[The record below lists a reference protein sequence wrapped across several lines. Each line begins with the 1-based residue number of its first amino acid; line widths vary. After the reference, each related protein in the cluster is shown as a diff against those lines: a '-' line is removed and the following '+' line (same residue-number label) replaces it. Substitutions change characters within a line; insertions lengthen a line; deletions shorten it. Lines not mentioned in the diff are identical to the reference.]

1 MGEAAWLLDI
11 QPLCGGDNSAAP
23 AEILT
28 VWKTEEHESLLAL
41 NVLIVG
47 MSWNPTIYFE
57 ADYHTLLCFPI
68 TCFVSS
74 CSQVASLSASH
85 LVATEPRHLKISS
98 FFLSSEQLHKSFCS
112 LSSGHLIALREV
124 LLSQLFPA
132 HLHPLHTDFPKLELV
147 TELPRLATET
157 KWAPHSV
164 HKDQGI
170 LAVPQ
175 VTCVTL
181 RWFLFLL
188 TVEGAES

>member
-28 VWKTEEHESLLAL
+28 VGKTEQHESLLAL

-74 CSQVASLSASH
+74 CSQVAPLSASH
-85 LVATEPRHLKISS
+85 LAATEPRHLKISS

-132 HLHPLHTDFPKLELV
+132 HLHPLYTDFPKLELV
-147 TELPRLATET
+147 TELPRLAAQTNELPIQFIKT
-157 KWAPHSV
+157 RAFWLCP
-164 HKDQGI
+164 
-170 LAVPQ
+170 
-175 VTCVTL
+175 
-181 RWFLFLL
+181 R
-188 TVEGAES
+188 